1 MQYLRND
8 GLIYQNQ
15 KSYMM
20 VFYQIMN
27 SIKEIGSNLGDY
39 RALNLK
45 RELLNLVS
53 SDLSLPL

>member
-27 SIKEIGSNLGDY
+27 SIKEIGANLGDY